1 MALIQELSGNDRP
14 GKEPSAGGMDEAGWL
29 RIGFGQFIALFQRFM
44 HSRWELLPADNNFA
58 SPTSFYTRMRIIVVS
73 EERQLTQRLR
83 QALKDQSKRTAT
95 VEFRQSGAFTLD
107 SVINEYTPD
116 LILVMP
122 RGGYR
127 QRFLVRQGQKLQ
139 SIPTEDIYYFYSE
152 ERFIFF
158 RTRGNQKFLVD
169 YRIEELEKMLD
180 PLQFF
185 RVNRSYLIS
194 IDAIDQVYPHYGNRL
209 KLITVLSTPKEIIV
223 SRDRVPDFRAWMGE

>member
-1 MALIQELSGNDRP
+1 MALIHAPSGNDGGLRQISKNRP
-14 GKEPSAGGMDEAGWL
+14 PVRSDPDLGNSSHYSSDSCTADGNSF
-29 RIGFGQFIALFQRFM
+29 RQTIT
-44 HSRWELLPADNNFA
+44 LPTQ
-58 SPTSFYTRMRIIVVS
+58 TSFNTRMRIIVIS
-73 EERQLTQRLR
+73 EEKQLTQRLR
-83 QALKDQSKRTAT
+83 QALKDQSNRTAT
-95 VEFRQSGAFTLD
+95 MELRQAGTVSFD
-107 SVINEYTPD
+107 NVINEYTPD

-139 SIPTEDIYYFYSE
+139 SIPIEDIYYFYSE

-194 IDAIDQVYPHYGNRL
+194 INAIDQVYLHYGNRL

>member
-1 MALIQELSGNDRP
+1 
-14 GKEPSAGGMDEAGWL
+14 
-29 RIGFGQFIALFQRFM
+29 
-44 HSRWELLPADNNFA
+44 
-58 SPTSFYTRMRIIVVS
+58 MRIIVIS
-73 EERQLTQRLR
+73 EERQLTQRLK
-83 QALKDQSKRTAT
+83 QALKNQSHKAGVMGLQQT
-95 VEFRQSGAFTLD
+95 GAFSLE
-107 SVINEYTPD
+107 SVLNEYTPD

-122 RGGYR
+122 PGGYR

-139 SIPTEDIYYFYSE
+139 SIPIEDIYYFYSE

-194 IDAIDQVYPHYGNRL
+194 IAAIDQVYPYYGNRL
-209 KLITVLSTPKEIIV
+209 KLITVLSTPKDIIV